1 MPNRDYRTNQDYSA
15 DKSVNGYLITTSGPA
30 SAPQSTAVT
39 GTAAERFGPIV
50 DLGADS
56 VARTG
61 VIAQYVNTT
70 GTTVP
75 SGISFEIQWSIDGTN
90 FFPAPSST
98 QGDERLST
106 ITTSGQDKSIISR
119 GQVLTRYLRWHL
131 FSAANIPAGTMYMWY
146 GRI

>member
-30 SAPQSTAVT
+30 SAPQVTAVT
-39 GTAAERFGPIV
+39 GTDAERFGATV

-61 VIAQYVNTT
+61 VIAQYVNPTT
-70 GTTVP
+70 AVP
-75 SGISFEIQWSIDGTN
+75 SGISFEIQWSLDGTN
-90 FFPAPSST
+90 FFPAPSSA

-106 ITTSGQDKSIISR
+106 ITTSGQDKSIVSR
-119 GQVLTRYLRWHL
+119 GQVLTRYLRWRL

-146 GRI
+146 GRL